1 MIRPYLDERQRRL
14 WLGAEAV
21 ALGRGGVAAVAR
33 ATGAAEP
40 TVRRGRDEIGRER
53 GPENRCQGVSAACQ
67 AVAVIGDVL
76 NVEVGQGFSTR
87 RQAHEAG
94 VHRPLQA
101 GICGTKKA
109 GAESIVVSG
118 GYKDDEDYG
127 DVIVYTGHGGQDS
140 SGNQV
145 SDQSLDDSGNAALVT
160 SYLEGLPVRVL
171 RGYQGGAP
179 YAPAAGYR
187 YDGLYRVTSYGSKL
201 GIDGFLIWQF
211 RLEAYDDAHT
221 PQAAQQ
227 PELPPTPAT
236 PESAA
241 VTGSESPGRITSTV
255 QRIVRSSAVKR
266 QVKAW
271 HGNRCQICDLR
282 IDVPGGSYSEGA
294 HIRALGS
301 PHNGPDTSGNVL
313 CLCPNCHVMLDAG
326 AIVIED
332 NLTVIRGG
340 EPAGTLRT
348 DPRHTID
355 LECVRHHRERWRQ

>member
-1 MIRPYLDERQRRL
+1 MIGEVP
-14 WLGAEAV
+14 
-21 ALGRGGVAAVAR
+21 
-33 ATGAAEP
+33 
-40 TVRRGRDEIGRER
+40 
-53 GPENRCQGVSAACQ
+53 
-67 AVAVIGDVL
+67 
-76 NVEVGQGFSTR
+76 NVEAGQRFSTR
-87 RQAHEAG
+87 RLAHEAG

-101 GICGTKKA
+101 GICGTKKT

-127 DVIVYTGHGGQDS
+127 DVIVYTGHGGQDGA
-140 SGNQV
+140 GNQV
-145 SDQSLDDSGNAALVT
+145 SDQSLEDSGNAALVT

-171 RGYQGGAP
+171 RGYQGDTP
-179 YAPAAGYR
+179 YAPTTGYR

-211 RLEAYDDAHT
+211 RLEAYDGTPT

-227 PELPPTPAT
+227 SELPDTPA
-236 PESAA
+236 E
-241 VTGSESPGRITSTV
+241 SESTSSPGNEFPERITSTV

-271 HGNRCQICDLR
+271 HANRCQICNVR
-282 IDVPGGSYSEGA
+282 IEVPGGSYSEGA

-301 PHNGPDTSGNVL
+301 PHNGPDTTNNVL

-332 NLTVIRGG
+332 DLTVIRGG
-340 EPAGTLRT
+340 QPAGVLRT
-348 DPRHTID
+348 HPQHVID